1 MDYSKLVETY
11 EKLEKT
17 TKRLEK
23 TYIISELLKKTP
35 EEDLDHIIYLIQG
48 NVFPRWDER
57 KIGMSSRS
65 ILKAISEST
74 GVSAERIEKEWAKK
88 GDLGIVVEEL
98 LKTRKQTTLF
108 SRKLTTEKVFENL
121 RKLAELEGHG
131 TVSRKV
137 TLIVELITS
146 ASPVEARFIV
156 RTVLEKLR
164 INVAEGIIR
173 DSIVWAYFPK
183 VLGLFFK
190 CEKCKN
196 VVPHFSRCASC
207 GKNVEIK
214 FKDIIKKKYQKV
226 LKVKKVD
233 DVKRVVLKEYDFVLV
248 EDEKLAREVYNHFVD
263 VVQNA
268 YNLTNDLGQVA
279 RSAKR
284 FEFSRLGMKI
294 GVPLNPMLAIKAE
307 DAKEAFESVGKPAL
321 VEYKF
326 DGFRLQIHKDSNQVK
341 LFTRRLENVT
351 KQFKELIPIIK
362 SHVKAKSFIIDSEV
376 IGYDVKTG
384 KYLPFQH
391 ISQRIRRKYDIE
403 KMSKEV
409 PVEINVFDIMY
420 KDGKSLFSLNQKER
434 RKILERIIK
443 EEKNKIK
450 LTDKFVTDDERELE
464 KFYKKSLKKGN
475 EGVMVKSL
483 NSVYVPGRRVGGWV
497 KIKPVKESLDLVI
510 TSADWGEGKRAK
522 WLSSF
527 TLSCRDG
534 NNFLEIGKV
543 GTGILEKGGEL
554 TFESLTKMLKPL
566 IKSEKGK
573 KVDVKAKVI
582 VEVAYEEIQNSP
594 TYSSGFAL
602 RFPRV
607 VRLRDDLG
615 VDGVDNLVRIKK
627 FFEQYKK

>member
-1 MDYSKLVETY
+1 MDYSKLVEVY
-11 EKLEKT
+11 ERLEKT

-35 EEDLDHIIYLIQG
+35 ESELNHIIYLIQG
-48 NVFPRWDER
+48 NVFPKWDER
-57 KIGMSSRS
+57 KVGMSSRL

-74 GVSAERIEKEWAKK
+74 GVSTGRIEKEWAKK

-137 TLIVELITS
+137 TFIVELITS
-146 ASPVEARFIV
+146 ASPVEARFVV

-183 VLGLFFK
+183 VAGLFLK

-196 VVPHFSRCASC
+196 IVPHFSKCAEC
-207 GKNVEIK
+207 GKKIEVK
-214 FKDIIKKKYQKV
+214 FKDIVKKKYQKV
-226 LKVKKVD
+226 LKVEKLG

-248 EDEKLAREVYNHFVD
+248 EDEGLAREIYNYFVR

-279 RSAKR
+279 RSAKK

-294 GVPLNPMLAIKAE
+294 GVPLNPMLAIKSE
-307 DAKEAFESVGKPAL
+307 DAKKALEAVGRPAL
-321 VEYKF
+321 IEYKF
-326 DGFRLQIHKDSNQVK
+326 DGFRLQIHKDNNQVK

-351 KQFKELIPIIK
+351 KQFKELIPIVK
-362 SHVKAKSFIIDSEV
+362 SCVKAKSFIIDSEV
-376 IGYDVKTG
+376 IGYDMKTG

-391 ISQRIRRKYDIE
+391 ISQRIKRKHDIE
-403 KMSKEV
+403 KISREV

-420 KDGKSLFSLNQKER
+420 KDGKSLLSLSQKER
-434 RKILERIIK
+434 RKILDRIVK

-450 LTDKFVTDDERELE
+450 LTNKLVTSEEKELE
-464 KFYKKSLKKGN
+464 KFYRESLKKGN

-483 NSVYVPGRRVGGWV
+483 KSVYVPGRRVGGWV

-534 NNFLEIGKV
+534 NKFLEIGKV
-543 GTGILEKGGEL
+543 GTGILEKDGEL

-566 IKSEKGK
+566 IKSEKGMA
-573 KVDVKAKVI
+573 VELKAKVVI
-582 VEVAYEEIQNSP
+582 EIAYEEIQKSSN
-594 TYSSGFAL
+594 YSSGFAL

-607 VRLRDDLG
+607 VRLRNDLG
-615 VDGVDNLVRIKK
+615 VGDVDTLDRVKK
-627 FFEQYKK
+627 FYEQYKK